1 MRRHLGT
8 LALSTV
14 LALAA
19 GSIAACGD
27 AEGDPRDTTVA
38 GTPSP
43 TQETV
48 DPLDADGVESVEVKL
63 VRGTNGGGTVGDEAV
78 PVTEDDQLEAFLAD
92 LDPAFAE
99 KVRTRVRQLVLGPDQ
114 GVLAQVVAIGC
125 ESPTSATLRG
135 NTIQA
140 DVPKSEVQC
149 LAPVTTV
156 ALAVS

>member
-14 LALAA
+14 LALVA
-19 GSIAACGD
+19 GLTAACGE

-63 VRGTNGGGTVGDEAV
+63 VRGADVGGTVTEEAV
-78 PVTEDDQLEAFLAD
+78 PVTEEADLDAFLEQF
-92 LDPAFAE
+92 DPAFAE
-99 KVRTRVRQLVLGPDQ
+99 RLRSRVGQLVLGESQ
-114 GVLAQVVAIGC
+114 GVLAQVVTVGC
-125 ESPTSATLRG
+125 ASPTSATLR
-135 NTIQA
+135 NNDIQVE
-140 DVPKSEVQC
+140 VPKATEEC
-149 LAPVTTV
+149 RAPVTTV
-156 ALAVS
+156 ALAVA

>member
-8 LALSTV
+8 LALSAV
-14 LALAA
+14 LAVPAVFL
-19 GSIAACGD
+19 AACGD
-27 AEGDPRDTTVA
+27 AEGDPTDSAVG
-38 GTPSP
+38 GTPSVE
-43 TQETV
+43 ETV
-48 DPLDADGVESVEVKL
+48 DPLDADGVEGVEIKL
-63 VRGTNGGGTVGDEAV
+63 VRGTNGGGSVGDEAV
-78 PVTEDDQLEAFLAD
+78 PVTEDEQLEEFLAD
-92 LDPAFAE
+92 LDPDFAE
-99 KVRTRVRQLVLGPDQ
+99 KVRTRVGQLVLGPDQ

-140 DVPKSEVQC
+140 EVPKSEVQC